1 MYESFR
7 IISKLS
13 HNYLINA
20 CDLFAES
27 YIRNLHTSASN
38 FCLLTFPASANLHTR
53 FYTLVFEAIFL
64 ISHFPETPRELDLM
78 M

>member
-13 HNYLINA
+13 HNYLINH

-27 YIRNLHTSASN
+27 LFRNLHTSASN
-38 FCLLTFPASANLHTR
+38 FCLLTFPASANLHTH

-64 ISHFPETPRELDLM
+64 ISHFPKTPRELDLM